1 MLLGPPPKRVKLED
15 LAGGYDPWGD
25 DYDPWQDAT
34 SEADDTWY
42 GWDDNSSAGT
52 ARSLHF

>member
-1 MLLGPPPKRVKLED
+1 MD
-15 LAGGYDPWGD
+15 LAEGQDPWGD

-52 ARSLHF
+52 NRSLHF